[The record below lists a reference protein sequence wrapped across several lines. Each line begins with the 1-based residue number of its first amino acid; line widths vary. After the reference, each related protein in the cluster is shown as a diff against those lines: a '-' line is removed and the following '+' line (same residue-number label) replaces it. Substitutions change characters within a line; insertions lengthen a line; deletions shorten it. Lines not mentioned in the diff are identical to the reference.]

1 MHIKLK
7 LTNLRNYMNKTIF
20 LFLILLFNI
29 NLFSAAYEDDAAKVD
44 FYVPGILANDAM
56 SNVNFLLC
64 FLSNT
69 KVGSYANAGPYKAL
83 IDEKSC
89 EKADGSDA
97 TAELQAATG
106 GSAATS
112 SASAATAVEE
122 ITYSPGILDVTAN
135 ADGELT
141 GKAWFDIVLEIG
153 ESNTGVPATAYVN
166 TVVTADK
173 DETAGRPYGNFTMVY
188 ELKTKDAASFEG
200 QTLPAGQVMGKGYL
214 NVLGTTIRFYAE
226 RAFYPASAIV
236 ADVANNKKDGYLL
249 SNVKKIYSNNGPS
262 FDDYQTRYKIFQD
275 NTNNVY
281 CQKFENAVKY
291 EQTNNG
297 LVPSTTTFA
306 DTTAFDAEI
315 AGVFTSPPTAYLQTQ
330 GGTQGTVTG
339 EHCWSTDIADAT
351 RQIYEYGTYIAS
363 GTNAGATYD
372 LTNSSLTLEANVADN
387 LGESLSRNIHAHA
400 SYYGTHVNDVDKSL
414 VTNNTVFKNQ
424 RNSADTDS
432 YNLRKNYYRIRQQ
445 SSTTT
450 SLSALD
456 GVSFQWWMDWM
467 KNDPD
472 LKAKIGSAGLDWP
485 TSGACNVAEYNCPEY
500 AGTISVVAQIGGA
513 ARVTFRATHGMD
525 WSQNIPPFELTSP
538 LIFTS
543 DDWAV
548 MSDGNGRDEGIS
560 FFDPDSRDEY
570 VIPYSAF
577 AEARA
582 GNVTN
587 LSVKLTTETYVDI
600 DTLNG
605 KTFLCIEQCLSSVN
619 LNDALAEAFNQV
631 DADASPTTL
640 EKTPY
645 FNKGPYFKESF
656 YYDGDGN
663 GDQNGSETTE
673 GAGRYNN
680 IGGVLLAD
688 LSSYSV
694 SNGILVAADGN
705 IDWSADNKTKLDSSS
720 YRDGIKDFKYK
731 SKEPTYT
738 VDNWTNHYGHSFNM
752 LVVEST
758 DQNNIKCDT
767 DSNGN
772 SHGYTERFRSVA
784 TDQPLLT
791 TGDSYFCARNLWEG
805 DLTTYR
811 FELTKGPEY
820 KIYNAT
826 QGQIATIS
834 APKSYEYTVPNSG
847 ITYNFANTNLAGK
860 KYTLKFEGY
869 GNLHNFPGR
878 VLNTCTGV
886 TVGRY
891 VDSWN
896 QCYRFV
902 HEFILP
908 DGAVLTDKSGSDD
921 IKVRA
926 LRGDEYLK
934 KLTTSEFPT
943 DRIYTKTFE
952 DLPSSND
959 LVVVSTLIGE
969 PPTTGIINN
978 GETSVIHG
986 EIIIGR

>member
-1 MHIKLK
+1 
-7 LTNLRNYMNKTIF
+7 MNKTI
-20 LFLILLFNI
+20 LIFLILFFNI

-69 KVGSYANAGPYKAL
+69 KVGSFANAGPYKAL

-97 TAELQAATG
+97 TAELQKATG

-122 ITYSPGILDVTAN
+122 ITYSPGILDVTTN
-135 ADGELT
+135 ADGQLT
-141 GKAWFDIVLEIG
+141 GKAWFDIVMEIG

-188 ELKTKDAASFEG
+188 ELKTQDAASFEG
-200 QTLPAGQVMGKGYL
+200 QTIPAGQVMGKGYL
-214 NVLGTTIRFYAE
+214 NILGTTIKFYSE
-226 RAFYPASAIV
+226 QAFYPASAIV

-249 SNVKKIYSNNGPS
+249 SNIKKIYGNNGVQ

-275 NTNNVY
+275 NTNKVY
-281 CQKFENAVKY
+281 CQNFENAVKY
-291 EQTNNG
+291 EQTSNG
-297 LVPSTTTFA
+297 LVPTTTTYA
-306 DTTAFDAEI
+306 NSVAFDAEI
-315 AGVFTSPPTAYLQTQ
+315 AGVFTTPPTAYLQTQ
-330 GGTQGTVTG
+330 GGTQETVTG
-339 EHCWSTDIADAT
+339 EHCWSTDLADAT
-351 RQIYEYGTYIAS
+351 RQIYEYGTYVAS
-363 GTNAGATYD
+363 GTNAGAIYD

-387 LGESLSRNIHAHA
+387 LGESLSRNVHAHA
-400 SYYGTHVNDVDKSL
+400 SYYGTHVNDVDRSM
-414 VTNNTVFKNQ
+414 VTDNTVFKNQ

-467 KNDPD
+467 KNDPE
-472 LKAKIGSAGLDWP
+472 LNAKIGSAGLNWP

-500 AGTISVVAQIGGA
+500 AGTISVVAQTRGGA
-513 ARVTFRATHGMD
+513 ALVTFRATHGMD
-525 WSQNIPPFELTSP
+525 WSQNIAPFELTSP

-548 MSDGNGRDEGIS
+548 MSDGNGRDEGIT

-587 LSVKLTTETYVDI
+587 LSVKLTTETNVDI

-631 DADASPTTL
+631 DASASPTTL

-645 FNKGPYFKESF
+645 FNKGPYFKEPF
-656 YYDGDGN
+656 YYDDDGN
-663 GDQNGSETTE
+663 GNQNGFENTQ

-694 SNGILVAADGN
+694 NNGIIVAADGN

-720 YRDGIKDFKYK
+720 YRDGIRAFKYK

-738 VDNWTNHYGHSFNM
+738 EDNWTNHYGHSFNM

-758 DQNNIKCDT
+758 DQNNLLCAT
-767 DSNGN
+767 EVGAGRP
-772 SHGYTERFRSVA
+772 HGYDVKYRSVV
-784 TDQPLLT
+784 TDQSLLT
-791 TGDSYFCARNLWEG
+791 EDTYFCARNFWEK

-811 FELTKGPEY
+811 IELTKGPEY
-820 KIYNAT
+820 KIYNVS
-826 QGQIATIS
+826 QGQLATIS
-834 APKSYEYTVPNSG
+834 APKSYEYTVPANG
-847 ITYNFANTNLAGK
+847 ITYNFANTNRAGK
-860 KYTLKFEGY
+860 KYTLKLEGY
-869 GNLHNFPGR
+869 GNLQDFPGK
-878 VLNTCTGV
+878 VLNTCTGE

-926 LRGDEYLK
+926 LKGDDYLK
-934 KLTTSEFPT
+934 KLTTSQLPT
-943 DRIYTKTFE
+943 NRTYTKTFE
-952 DLPSSND
+952 DLPTSND
-959 LVVVSTLIGE
+959 LVAVSSVNGE
-969 PPTTGIINN
+969 APTTGIINN
-978 GETSVIHG
+978 GRTSVIHG
-986 EIIIGR
+986 EIIIGREDG

>member
-1 MHIKLK
+1 MRK
-7 LTNLRNYMNKTIF
+7 NMNKTI
-20 LFLILLFNI
+20 LIFLILFFNI

-69 KVGSYANAGPYKAL
+69 KVGSFANAGPYKAL

-97 TAELQAATG
+97 TAELQKATG

-122 ITYSPGILDVTAN
+122 ITYSPGILDVTTN
-135 ADGELT
+135 ADGQLT
-141 GKAWFDIVLEIG
+141 GKAWFDIVMEIG

-188 ELKTKDAASFEG
+188 ELKTQDAASFEG
-200 QTLPAGQVMGKGYL
+200 QTIPAGHVMGKGYL
-214 NVLGTTIRFYAE
+214 NILGTTIKFYSE
-226 RAFYPASAIV
+226 QAFYPASAIV
-236 ADVANNKKDGYLL
+236 ADVANNKKDGFLL
-249 SNVKKIYSNNGPS
+249 SNIKKIYGNNGVQ

-275 NTNNVY
+275 NTNKVY
-281 CQKFENAVKY
+281 CQNFENAVKY
-291 EQTNNG
+291 EQTSNG
-297 LVPSTTTFA
+297 LVPTTTTYA
-306 DTTAFDAEI
+306 NSAAFDAEI
-315 AGVFTSPPTAYLQTQ
+315 AGVFTTPPTAYLQTQ
-330 GGTQGTVTG
+330 GGTQETVTG
-339 EHCWSTDIADAT
+339 EHCWSTDLADAT
-351 RQIYEYGTYIAS
+351 RQIYEYGTYVAS
-363 GTNAGATYD
+363 GTNAGAIYD

-387 LGESLSRNIHAHA
+387 LGESLSRNVHAHA
-400 SYYGTHVNDVDKSL
+400 SYYGTHVNDVDRSM
-414 VTNNTVFKNQ
+414 VTDNTVFKNQ

-445 SSTTT
+445 SISTT

-467 KNDPD
+467 KNDPE
-472 LKAKIGSAGLDWP
+472 LNAKIGSAGLNWP

-500 AGTISVVAQIGGA
+500 AGTISVVAQTGGA

-525 WSQNIPPFELTSP
+525 WSQNIAPFELTSP

-548 MSDGNGRDEGIS
+548 MSDGNGRDEGVS

-587 LSVKLTTETYVDI
+587 LSVKLTTETNVDI

-605 KTFLCIEQCLSSVN
+605 KTFLCIEHCLSSVN

-631 DADASPTTL
+631 DANASPTTL

-645 FNKGPYFKESF
+645 FNKGPYFKEPF
-656 YYDGDGN
+656 YYDDDGN
-663 GDQNGSETTE
+663 GDQNGFELTQ

-694 SNGILVAADGN
+694 NNGIIVAADGN

-720 YRDGIKDFKYK
+720 YRDGIRDFKYK

-738 VDNWTNHYGHSFNM
+738 EDNWTNHYGHSFNM

-758 DQNNIKCDT
+758 DQNNLLCAT
-767 DSNGN
+767 EVGAGRP
-772 SHGYTERFRSVA
+772 HGYDVRYRSVA
-784 TDQPLLT
+784 NDQSLLT
-791 TGDSYFCARNLWEG
+791 EDTYYCARNFWEK

-811 FELTKGPEY
+811 IELTKGPEY
-820 KIYNAT
+820 KIYNLT
-826 QGQIATIS
+826 QGQLATIS
-834 APKSYEYTVPNSG
+834 APKSYEYTVPANG
-847 ITYNFANTNLAGK
+847 ITYNFANTNRAGK
-860 KYTLKFEGY
+860 KYTLKLEGY
-869 GNLHNFPGR
+869 GNLQNFPGK
-878 VLNTCTGV
+878 VLNTCTGE

-926 LRGDEYLK
+926 LKGDDYLK
-934 KLTTSEFPT
+934 KLTTSQLPT
-943 DRIYTKTFE
+943 NRTYTKTFE
-952 DLPSSND
+952 DLPTSND
-959 LVVVSTLIGE
+959 LVAVSTVNGE
-969 PPTTGIINN
+969 APTTGIINN
-978 GETSVIHG
+978 GRTSVIHG
-986 EIIIGR
+986 EIIIGREDTQ